1 MDLKKYAGKQVHVQL
16 KHGHHWYVVFAPP
29 DSGPPSP
36 MRVKGPDALPADP
49 GEPVVIP
56 FIVGEVSEEG
66 ALIIDTG
73 QGGRVAVHVNPEI
86 IHTVSVVV
94 EHATVSRL
102 VTA

>member
-16 KHGHHWYVVFAPP
+16 QHGHHWFVVFAPA

-36 MRVKGPDALPADP
+36 MRMKAPDSAADDP

-56 FIVGEVSEEG
+56 FIVGEVAEDG

-73 QGGRVAVHVNPEI
+73 KGGRVAVEVNPEL
-86 IHTVSVVV
+86 IHTVCVVV
-94 EHATVSRL
+94 EHAKVSRL
-102 VTA
+102 VTP